1 MSYLKKFKRASLRAF
16 KKAKDWAKRTHGL
29 TKFLV
34 KHKHKHPILAILHKT
49 AKMKGYGY
57 KRKYGR
63 GVIRPVRAYNKPEVV
78 ETKPMINRK
87 WIAPAAAGALYGA
100 YRLHSA
106 YNNRPIPEDFSEW
119 SLASRDVFD
128 DY

>member
-1 MSYLKKFKRASLRAF
+1 MSYLRKF
-16 KKAKDWAKRTHGL
+16 KKASRYAFSKAKSWASRTRGL

-63 GVIRPVRAYNKPEVV
+63 GISRSTRAYNNEVI

-106 YNNRPIPEDFSEW
+106 YNNRPIPEDYSEW
-119 SLASRDVFD
+119 SLASRDVFE

>member
-1 MSYLKKFKRASLRAF
+1 MSYLKKFKKASRYAF
-16 KKAKDWAKRTHGL
+16 SKAKSWASKTRGL

-57 KRKYGR
+57 KRRYGNGISR
-63 GVIRPVRAYNKPEVV
+63 TNRPYINEKIP
-78 ETKPMINRK
+78 TKPIINRK

>member
-1 MSYLKKFKRASLRAF
+1 MSYLKKFKKASRYAF
-16 KKAKDWAKRTHGL
+16 SKAKSWASRTRGL

-57 KRKYGR
+57 KRRYGK
-63 GVIRPVRAYNKPEVV
+63 GVLRPVNASNREVIAIKSKPSH
-78 ETKPMINRK
+78 K

-100 YRLHSA
+100 YRLHQA

>member
-1 MSYLKKFKRASLRAF
+1 MSYLKKFKKASRYAF
-16 KKAKDWAKRTHGL
+16 SKAKSWASRTRGL

-63 GVIRPVRAYNKPEVV
+63 GISRSTRAYNNEVI